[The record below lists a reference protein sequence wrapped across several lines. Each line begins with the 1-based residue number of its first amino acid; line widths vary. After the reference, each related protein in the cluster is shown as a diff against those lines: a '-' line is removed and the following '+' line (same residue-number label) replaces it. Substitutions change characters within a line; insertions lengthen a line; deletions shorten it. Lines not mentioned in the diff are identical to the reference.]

1 VSALP
6 QEEPGRSAGVHPAH
20 RGSIFL
26 EDGKVISH
34 ETWPGEQ
41 FVLRI
46 AAPKCAARAL
56 PGSFV
61 HLTCDPD
68 VPMRRPLSIQRAD
81 AREGTIEIL
90 YTIVGP
96 GLRAL
101 SRRHAGDG
109 ISVLGPIGQPFR
121 PDPKRPRA
129 LLVGGGVGI
138 PPMVF
143 LAEWMTAQPRT
154 PWKPL
159 VLMGSEIPFPFKTR
173 PSTILVPGIP
183 AGTIG
188 AMPLLDGW
196 GVPSRLASKAG
207 FPGCYDG
214 FVTQLADEWLG
225 ALDPAAR
232 AEVEVF
238 SCGPTPM
245 LEVMARV
252 AAKHDVPCQVS
263 LEEFMACA
271 VGGCAGCTV
280 KVNTPDGPA
289 MKRVCVDG
297 PVFDSRAICG

>member
-6 QEEPGRSAGVHPAH
+6 QDEAGRSAGVHPAH
-20 RGSIFL
+20 RGSIHL
-26 EDGKVISH
+26 EDGKVISQ

-46 AAPKCAARAL
+46 AAPKCAAHAL

-68 VPMRRPLSIQRAD
+68 VPMRRPLSIQRVD
-81 AREGTIEIL
+81 AKEGWIEIL
-90 YTIVGP
+90 YKIVGP

-101 SRRHAGDG
+101 SRRHAGDD

-121 PDPKRPRA
+121 PDPKKPRA

-138 PPMVF
+138 PPMIF
-143 LAEWMTAQPRT
+143 LAEWMLEQPDK
-154 PWKPL
+154 PWQPL
-159 VLMGSEIPFPFKTR
+159 VLMGSEIPFPFKAR
-173 PSTILVPGIP
+173 PSTILVPGMP
-183 AGTIG
+183 AGSI
-188 AMPLLDGW
+188 AAHPLLDGW
-196 GVPSRLASKAG
+196 SVPSRLASKAG

-225 ALDPAAR
+225 SLDAA
-232 AEVEVF
+232 AKLEVEVF
-238 SCGPTPM
+238 TCGPTPM
-245 LEVMARV
+245 LEAMAKV

-280 KVNTPDGPA
+280 KVATADGPA

-297 PVFDSRAICG
+297 PVFDSRAVVG

>member
-1 VSALP
+1 MSALP
-6 QEEPGRSAGVHPAH
+6 QDDRTRSPGAHPAH

-26 EDGKVISH
+26 EEGRILAQ
-34 ETWPGEQ
+34 EEWPGDQ
-41 FVLRI
+41 FVVRVS
-46 AAPKCAARAL
+46 APRCAAKAL
-56 PGSFV
+56 PGAFV

-68 VPMRRPLSIQRAD
+68 VPMRRPLSIQRVSPT
-81 AREGTIEIL
+81 EGWIEIL
-90 YTIVGP
+90 YKVMGP
-96 GLRAL
+96 GLRAF
-101 SRRHAGDG
+101 SRRRVGDEV
-109 ISVLGPIGQPFR
+109 SVLGPIGQPFR
-121 PDPKRPRA
+121 PDPARPRA

-143 LAEWMTAQPRT
+143 LAEWMQSRGG

-159 VLMGSEIPFPFKTR
+159 VLMGSEIPFPFKVR

-183 AGTIG
+183 AGAIA

-196 GVPSRLASKAG
+196 SVPSRLASKAG

-225 ALDPAAR
+225 ALDANGR

-245 LEVMARV
+245 LEAMAKV
-252 AAKHDVPCQVS
+252 AEKHGVPCQVS

-280 KVNTPDGPA
+280 KVTTPEGPA

-297 PVFDSRAICG
+297 PVFDSRAVFG